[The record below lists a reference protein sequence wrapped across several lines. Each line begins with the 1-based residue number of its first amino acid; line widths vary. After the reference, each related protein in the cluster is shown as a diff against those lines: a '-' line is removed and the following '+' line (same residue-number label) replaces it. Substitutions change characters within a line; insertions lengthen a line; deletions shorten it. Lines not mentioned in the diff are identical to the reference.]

1 MTRHRIGARRGAIVL
16 LAVCLG
22 VGLAP
27 TGPARAGDIVQVIP
41 LISDTQTFQTPPDPD
56 LKNPWGLSF
65 SPSAPGAP
73 GSPFWISDNHT
84 GLTTL
89 YRVNP
94 ATDATSKLGFVTI
107 PSFPPGGTGNPTGQV
122 FNSTTG
128 FSSDRFLFV
137 SEDGT
142 ISGWRGSIG
151 LGNTAE
157 VIQTG
162 DPANIYKGVALETI
176 GDHTYLLAANFGKG
190 TIDVLKGDPSA
201 PDLIGKFTDPNLPAN
216 FAPFNIEKIGDKI
229 YVAYAVTNGTGDD
242 QKGPGNGI
250 VDVFDANGNFLGR
263 IASNRGSLNSPWG
276 MAIAPASF
284 GSIAGDLLVGNFGD
298 GRINIFGLNANDTG
312 TFLGQLMGTAGAPLF
327 IDGLWTLTAGNDGSA
342 GSSQKLY
349 FTAGPNDEANG
360 LFGVI
365 QSVPEPSS
373 IVLGLIAV
381 VVLAGGWQWPKKWRR
396 PAPAQ
401 S

>member
-1 MTRHRIGARRGAIVL
+1 MTRLSIGARQGAVVL

-22 VGLAP
+22 VGLVLVA
-27 TGPARAGDIVQVIP
+27 PARAASIVQVIP
-41 LISDTQTFQTPPDPD
+41 LISDTQTFKTPPDPD
-56 LKNPWGLSF
+56 LKNPWGVSF
-65 SPSAPGAP
+65 SPSAPAG
-73 GSPFWISDNHT
+73 PFWISDNGT
-84 GLTTL
+84 GLATL
-89 YRVNP
+89 YSVDP
-94 ATDATSKLGFVTI
+94 TTDATAKLGFVTV

-157 VIQTG
+157 VLQTG
-162 DPANIYKGVALETI
+162 DPANIYKGVTLETI
-176 GDHTYLLAANFGKG
+176 GGHTYLLSANFGTG
-190 TIDVLKGDPSA
+190 NIDVKKGDAAA
-201 PDLIGKFTDPNLPAN
+201 PNLTGKFTDPNLPAN
-216 FAPFNIEKIGDKI
+216 YAPFNIAKIGDKL
-229 YVAYAVTNGTGDD
+229 YVAYAVRNGTGDD

-250 VDVFDANGNFLGR
+250 VNVFDTNGNLLGR
-263 IASNRGSLNSPWG
+263 IASNGGSLNSPWG

-284 GSIAGDLLVGNFGD
+284 GNIAGDLLVGNFGD
-298 GRINIFGLNANDTG
+298 GRINIFGLNANNTG
-312 TFLGQLMGTAGAPLF
+312 TFLGQFLGADANPLS
-327 IDGLWTLTAGNDGSA
+327 IDGLWALTAGNDGSA

-349 FTAGPNDEANG
+349 FTAGPNGEENG

-381 VVLAGGWQWPKKWRR
+381 AVLAASRQWPKRRR
-396 PAPAQ
+396 PALAK